1 MTLHILLKISKSIPW
16 FFFTFSTPRTLKQ
29 CTALVEGK
37 FQSTF
42 FLQRRILL
50 LFQPIFFYMYLNKF
64 AYIYQCSFH
73 QRKMYEKLSLFF
85 ILNVPKTWSRS
96 EKSNLWVIKRTPL
109 CITRSMYHFS
119 SRHVMLVSD
128 FLYYTANILTAQSKI
143 LKFCKQN
150 IFAYKWRKVCFTVQ
164 KYCPPFSNKIFLIY
178 ICNLTII
185 NLITM

>member
-1 MTLHILLKISKSIPW
+1 M
-16 FFFTFSTPRTLKQ
+16 KQ
-29 CTALVEGK
+29 CTAVVERK

-50 LFQPIFFYMYLNKF
+50 LFQPFFFYMYLNKF

-96 EKSNLWVIKRTPL
+96 EKSNLWVIKRIPL

-128 FLYYTANILTAQSKI
+128 FLYYTANILTAQSSVFYCVTVYTVLTCTALVTFNYYTKCCAVVYTLKI
-143 LKFCKQN
+143 YTPEIITQ
-150 IFAYKWRKVCFTVQ
+150 W
-164 KYCPPFSNKIFLIY
+164 PFVFLAIFLHHAD
-178 ICNLTII
+178 CS
-185 NLITM
+185 M